1 MAKKRLKEQGEQPN
15 QPAVALTETTTIPT
29 PILPESTTATAEPA
43 GVISTPSAVTFNTD
57 PKEMAISPAML
68 AVSPTGSAGV
78 APTAVQSPATQTPE
92 QSQQQQQQQLMQT
105 MMMMQLMGGSG
116 GGNAGGSGNNAN
128 PMAMMLPLMMM
139 QQQQNSAGA
148 TGTAPLVNPMSGID
162 PKMMSDMM
170 TQGMMNNLDLFS
182 DSKKDN

>member
-1 MAKKRLKEQGEQPN
+1 
-15 QPAVALTETTTIPT
+15 
-29 PILPESTTATAEPA
+29 
-43 GVISTPSAVTFNTD
+43 
-57 PKEMAISPAML
+57 MAISPAML

-78 APTAVQSPATQTPE
+78 ASTDIQSPTTQTPE
-92 QSQQQQQQQLMQT
+92 QSQQQQQQQMMQT

-116 GGNAGGSGNNAN
+116 GGNAGGSGNNSN

-148 TGTAPLVNPMSGID
+148 GSTPLTNPMAGMD
-162 PKMMSDMM
+162 PKVMSDMM